1 MAYKYKL
8 YWSQESLENLE
19 DILFYLNSKWTL
31 REVDNFKKLLSK
43 QIEIILT
50 FPEIFPKSVIQPRL
64 RKAVLSKQT
73 IVFYEVNEDRITIVY
88 LFVVKKNP
96 NQIK

>member
-50 FPEIFPKSVIQPRL
+50 FPEIFPISVIQPRL

-73 IVFYEVNEDRITIVY
+73 IVFYEVSEDRITIVY